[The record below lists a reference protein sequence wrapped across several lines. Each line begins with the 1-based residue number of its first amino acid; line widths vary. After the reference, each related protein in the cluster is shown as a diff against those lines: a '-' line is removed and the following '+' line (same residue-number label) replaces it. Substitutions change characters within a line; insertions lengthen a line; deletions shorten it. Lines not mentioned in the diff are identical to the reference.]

1 MKVLASL
8 SILLAL
14 LVVSQAT
21 AETKSITIGK
31 FTYVGTGTQTR
42 SDGTVIQGVSSYELV
57 FDTGGVTEEPIPF
70 SNAILFVKGSRQGTQ
85 SSGFPTITT
94 GNGCGQNDTFPPCD
108 LIFEGGPSSA
118 GFRLA
123 PCALQDNVT
132 QTCISI
138 ALQLVSLTG
147 KNFSFALAD
156 GEQFCAFGINNAF
169 VLAKADQSALDPQCN
184 AQGFCKGASA
194 PIVLRAAPSRTC
206 D

>member
-14 LVVSQAT
+14 LAVSQAT
-21 AETKSITIGK
+21 AETRSITIGK
-31 FTYVGTGTQTR
+31 FTYLGTGTQTR
-42 SDGTVIQGVSSYELV
+42 DGTVIPGVSSYELV
-57 FDTGGVTEEPIPF
+57 FDTGGVAAEPIPF

-85 SSGFPTITT
+85 TSGFPTITT
-94 GNGCGQNDTFPPCD
+94 GNGCGQNDSFPPCD

-118 GFRLA
+118 GFQLA

-147 KNFSFALAD
+147 KNFSFLLAD
-156 GEQFCAFGINNAF
+156 GEQFCAFGINNTF

-184 AQGFCKGASA
+184 AQGFYKVASA
-194 PIVLRAAPSRTC
+194 PIVLRRAPARSCT
-206 D
+206 

>member
-8 SILLAL
+8 SILLAFL
-14 LVVSQAT
+14 AVSQAT
-21 AETKSITIGK
+21 AETRSITIGK
-31 FTYVGTGTQTR
+31 FTYLGTGTQTR
-42 SDGTVIQGVSSYELV
+42 SGGTVIQGVSSYELV
-57 FDTGGVTEEPIPF
+57 FDTGGVTAEPIPF
-70 SNAILFVKGSRQGTQ
+70 SNAILFVKGSSQGTQ

-108 LIFEGGPSSA
+108 LIFQGGPGA
-118 GFRLA
+118 GFQLA

-147 KNFSFALAD
+147 KNFSFLLAD
-156 GEQFCAFGINNAF
+156 GEQFCAFGINNTF
-169 VLAKADQSALDPQCN
+169 VLANHEAALDPQCN

-194 PIVLRAAPSRTC
+194 PIVLRRAPARSC
-206 D
+206 N

>member
-14 LVVSQAT
+14 LAVSQAT
-21 AETKSITIGK
+21 AETRSITIGK
-31 FTYVGTGTQTR
+31 FTYLGTGTQTR

-57 FDTGGVTEEPIPF
+57 FDTGGVTAEPIPF

-118 GFRLA
+118 GFQLA
-123 PCALQDNVT
+123 PCA
-132 QTCISI
+132 
-138 ALQLVSLTG
+138 
-147 KNFSFALAD
+147 KNFSFLLAD
-156 GEQFCAFGINNAF
+156 GEQFCAFEINDTF
-169 VLAKADQSALDPQCN
+169 VLANHEAALDPQCDP
-184 AQGFCKGASA
+184 QGFCKGASA
-194 PIVLRAAPSRTC
+194 PIVLRRAPARSC